1 MKQYIIV
8 SLIAIWVF
16 SACSEEDDAVFTPP
30 DKQCNSTL
38 YASLLPADT
47 CLDFP
52 DLWGTT
58 YFYYRVGPGY
68 ALIGK
73 TPNNPDEWIYL
84 INREEV
90 PTSNEGSEIWKVD
103 TCSGRKQFILDKV
116 KSQPK
121 VSKQGWMIFRRT
133 YDGLMYRA
141 NLQGDSLKAV
151 SNLVA
156 HDLFDWCLDG
166 EAFFYRARF
175 KDVAYLVDINGN
187 VLDSF
192 ALDCHAIAGRGN
204 RIALSLDSEVSVN
217 HSRIAVLNLF
227 TGSLTEVTETGGMGI
242 GGPLA
247 LAWESDDTLIGA
259 FGRAGLFRIHISTG
273 EVEPIKETCENVF
286 YYYPVVDL
294 DNPSW
299 LILGKRDYYWPDSLS
314 RVYFTA
320 DMVLYNTETGE
331 EWKLD
336 LDQ

>member
-1 MKQYIIV
+1 MKQHIILSFFWILALV
-8 SLIAIWVF
+8 SCTKDNAAIP
-16 SACSEEDDAVFTPP
+16 TPP
-30 DKQCNSTL
+30 TKQCNKTL
-38 YASLLPADT
+38 YAHPLPADT

-73 TPNNPDEWIYL
+73 NPNNPDEWIYL

-156 HDLFDWCLDG
+156 HDLFDWCLEG

-175 KDVAYLVDINGN
+175 KDLAYLVDINGN

-192 ALDCHAIAGRGN
+192 ALDCHAIAG
-204 RIALSLDSEVSVN
+204 
-217 HSRIAVLNLF
+217 
-227 TGSLTEVTETGGMGI
+227 
-242 GGPLA
+242 
-247 LAWESDDTLIGA
+247 
-259 FGRAGLFRIHISTG
+259 
-273 EVEPIKETCENVF
+273 
-286 YYYPVVDL
+286 
-294 DNPSW
+294 
-299 LILGKRDYYWPDSLS
+299 
-314 RVYFTA
+314 
-320 DMVLYNTETGE
+320 
-331 EWKLD
+331 
-336 LDQ
+336 